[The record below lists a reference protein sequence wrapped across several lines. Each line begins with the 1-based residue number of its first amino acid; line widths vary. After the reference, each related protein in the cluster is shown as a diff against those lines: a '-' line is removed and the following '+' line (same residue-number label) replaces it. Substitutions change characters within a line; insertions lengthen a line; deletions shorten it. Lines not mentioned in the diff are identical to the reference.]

1 MFYLFP
7 LTFIYVS
14 VEKQKRNGETVK
26 SLASNKVLFLFVPFL

>member
-14 VEKQKRNGETVK
+14 VEKQKKNGET
-26 SLASNKVLFLFVPFL
+26 SLASDKVLFLFVPFL